1 MNTFKLFLCLD
12 HDVVCLSSL
21 TGIEDILVKPEADQK
36 RQKIIEKSNQHGIE
50 VSRFCR
56 AFFS

>member
-1 MNTFKLFLCLD
+1 M
-12 HDVVCLSSL
+12 VCLSSL

-50 VSRFCR
+50 VSYF
-56 AFFS
+56 AELFFHNN